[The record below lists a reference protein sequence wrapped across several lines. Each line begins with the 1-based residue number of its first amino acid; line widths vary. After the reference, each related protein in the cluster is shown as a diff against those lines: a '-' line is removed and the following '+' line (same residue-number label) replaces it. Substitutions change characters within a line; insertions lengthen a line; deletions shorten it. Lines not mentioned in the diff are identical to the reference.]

1 MARTKKAKAT
11 GKKFTCDLC
20 GKTFSMAAHLGRHK
34 STIHGTKPKTARR
47 RKAIGAAARRPG
59 RPPAVATKFGLRD
72 LSLDDLAA
80 LINAAKDEAGR
91 RIAEFRDLLA
101 K

>member
-1 MARTKKAKAT
+1 MARRRKAKAT

-34 STIHGTKPKTARR
+34 SSIHGTKPKTARR
-47 RKAIGAAARRPG
+47 RKAISAAARRPG

-72 LSLDDLAA
+72 LSLDNLAA
-80 LINAAKDEAGR
+80 LINAARAEAEERMGR
-91 RIAEFRDLLA
+91 YHNLLA
-101 K
+101 N